1 MAIRSREELLTSIN
15 ARFAEDTSDEVL
27 ALIEDVTDTL
37 SDYDRRIGDSTD
49 WESKYNQLDSEW
61 RERYKAR
68 FFDSGETRKESED
81 LSVLKPE
88 EEEAEEKTEYTDL
101 FKEV

>member
-1 MAIRSREELLTSIN
+1 MAIRSREELLTTIN
-15 ARFAEDTSDEVL
+15 ERFAGDTSDEVL

-37 SDYDRRIGDSTD
+37 TDYDRRIGDSTD

-68 FFDSGETRKESED
+68 FFDSGKPSGESED
-81 LSVLKPE
+81 LTILKPE
-88 EEEAEEKTEYTDL
+88 EVEEEKTEYMDL
-101 FKEV
+101 FKEE

>member
-15 ARFAEDTSDEVL
+15 ERFTGDTSDEVL
-27 ALIEDVTDTL
+27 SLIEDVTDTL

-49 WESKYNQLDSEW
+49 WESKCKQLESEW

-68 FFDSGETRKESED
+68 FFASGEPRKESED
-81 LSVLKPE
+81 LTILQSE
-88 EEEAEEKTEYTDL
+88 EVEEEKTEYSDL

>member
-1 MAIRSREELLTSIN
+1 MAIRSREELLSSIN
-15 ARFAEDTSDEVL
+15 ERFSGDTSNEVL

-49 WESKYNQLDSEW
+49 WEAKYNELDNQW

-68 FFDSGETRKESED
+68 FFDSGEPRKESED
-81 LSVLKPE
+81 LTVLVPE
-88 EEEAEEKTEYTDL
+88 KTEEKTDYMDL
-101 FKEV
+101 FE

>member
-15 ARFAEDTSDEVL
+15 ERFADDTSDEVL

-68 FFDSGETRKESED
+68 FFDSGEPSTESED
-81 LSVLKPE
+81 INILHPE
-88 EEEAEEKTEYTDL
+88 EVEEEKTEYMDL

>member
-15 ARFAEDTSDEVL
+15 ARFADDTSDEVL

-68 FFDSGETRKESED
+68 FFDSGKPIKESEEITI
-81 LSVLKPE
+81 LKPE
-88 EEEAEEKTEYTDL
+88 EVEEEKTEYMDL
-101 FKEV
+101 FKEA